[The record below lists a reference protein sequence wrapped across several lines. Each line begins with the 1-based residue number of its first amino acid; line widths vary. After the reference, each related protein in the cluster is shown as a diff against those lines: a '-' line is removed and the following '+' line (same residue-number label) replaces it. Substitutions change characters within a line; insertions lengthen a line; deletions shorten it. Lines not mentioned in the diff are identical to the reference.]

1 MKTHRIPT
9 RTIAMTGM
17 LSAVSTVLMFF
28 SFSVPLMPSFIKL
41 DFSELPAL
49 IAAFSMGPISGA
61 VVCLVKNL
69 INMLF
74 STTGKTAC

>member
-41 DFSELPAL
+41 DFPQRRIPVFSL
-49 IAAFSMGPISGA
+49 IIS
-61 VVCLVKNL
+61 VCWQEIIRFK
-69 INMLF
+69 
-74 STTGKTAC
+74 